1 MSKCQQPKTI
11 CRVVKNKENPYVI
24 INKTCL
30 HDPLLSM
37 KAKGV
42 LCYMLS
48 MPDDW
53 VFHREELVNH
63 FSDGITTLRSAL
75 KELEE
80 HGYLKI
86 ICHREKGKVVQWET
100 LVFESPALANSHV
113 EPEVENPLVV
123 TPPVVNHTL
132 LNTDT
137 TNNERTNSSSP
148 DLDELSKSACITKER
163 GTCSTENLISRESE
177 KRTEPEVENQRLA
190 QGSGCQPND
199 LVQGLESLGFTDVQA
214 KRLISRH
221 GNDKVAAGIGAA
233 RKNAT
238 TNPKGFLNSWLA
250 ARNGLTLATA
260 NEART
265 ADLEYS
271 KINEAFNKTK
281 ELGLRGI

>member
-1 MSKCQQPKTI
+1 
-11 CRVVKNKENPYVI
+11 
-24 INKTCL
+24 
-30 HDPLLSM
+30 
-37 KAKGV
+37 
-42 LCYMLS
+42 MLS

-53 VFHREELVNH
+53 VFHREELVKH
-63 FSDGITTLRSAL
+63 FSDGMTALRSAL
-75 KELEE
+75 KELED

-86 ICHREKGKVVQWET
+86 TCHRERGRIIKWET
-100 LVFESPALANSHV
+100 LVFESPALANAHV
-113 EPEVENPLVV
+113 EPEVENPPME
-123 TPPVVNHTL
+123 TAPVVNRTL

-137 TNNERTNSSSP
+137 TNNERTNSSS
-148 DLDELSKSACITKER
+148 LDELSKSACITKER

-177 KRTEPEVENQRLA
+177 KRTEQEVENQRLVK
-190 QGSGCQPND
+190 GSGCQPND

-221 GNDKVAAGIGAA
+221 GNDKVAAGIEAA
-233 RKNAT
+233 RKDAT
-238 TNPKGFLNSWLA
+238 TNPKAFLNSWLA
-250 ARNGLTLATA
+250 ARNGVTLAAA